1 MSKKPV
7 IVFEGIEGSG
17 KSHHISNVCKFL
29 RKNEIDYIKLR
40 EPGGSQNAEKI
51 RRFILSKNSN
61 FNKSTDLL
69 LYLAAR
75 SENIKILKKYY
86 KKKII
91 LIDRFTDSTIA
102 YQHYGFGINLKLI
115 NFINNYLLEHFKV
128 DFTFLNIVSKK
139 NMTIRLKLRKFLNRY
154 DKFNNEFYENVQK
167 GFLKLA
173 NKDKK
178 KYMIIN
184 SNLDVKK
191 NYDLVIQAI
200 KKII

>member
-1 MSKKPV
+1 
-7 IVFEGIEGSG
+7 
-17 KSHHISNVCKFL
+17 
-29 RKNEIDYIKLR
+29 
-40 EPGGSQNAEKI
+40 
-51 RRFILSKNSN
+51 
-61 FNKSTDLL
+61 
-69 LYLAAR
+69 
-75 SENIKILKKYY
+75 
-86 KKKII
+86 
-91 LIDRFTDSTIA
+91 
-102 YQHYGFGINLKLI
+102 
-115 NFINNYLLEHFKV
+115 
-128 DFTFLNIVSKK
+128 
-139 NMTIRLKLRKFLNRY
+139 MTIRLKLRKFLNRY